1 MQEVTYKGHLIT
13 FHCSDKWI
21 ATVWG
26 PSADM
31 AAGGQVVTATREE
44 GADILLSRVRA
55 RIDRQKANGKAS
67 TPPAPALTIR
77 ARRQASHRAHRK
89 VDSWRGANFSG
100 IS

>member
-44 GADILLSRVRA
+44 GANILLSRVRA

-67 TPPAPALTIR
+67 TPPLQR
-77 ARRQASHRAHRK
+77 
-89 VDSWRGANFSG
+89 
-100 IS
+100 